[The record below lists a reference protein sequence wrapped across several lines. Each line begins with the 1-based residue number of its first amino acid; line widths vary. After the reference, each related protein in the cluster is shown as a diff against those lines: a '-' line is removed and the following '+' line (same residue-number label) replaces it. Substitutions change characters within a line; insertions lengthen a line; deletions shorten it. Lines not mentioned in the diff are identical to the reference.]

1 MEYKVG
7 QPIAWAEFKKY
18 PKEMK
23 QEWVNTFAEKFE
35 CSTKGMA
42 IVFGL
47 HNTSINSYLQKHEIS
62 IPKTGVY
69 NEKKGDAIRAWIAEA
84 TPTPPAPEPTPEKPK
99 KTEPKKPEIPYFVN
113 TIQHGT
119 MQLTGS
125 ATEIFQTLFGIFR
138 DARLQLDIEFSVIP
152 APPAVVAPEPEPE
165 PVEPEPPAQTEP
177 EQSKVNLN
185 TCVFNDL
192 RKIGVSPNIA
202 ANIIQSRPF
211 TSVDDLTRVA
221 GLNKC
226 FFNILREKVTVVDEV

>member
-152 APPAVVAPEPEPE
+152 AAPTVAEPEPEPE
-165 PVEPEPPAQTEP
+165 PVAV
-177 EQSKVNLN
+177 KLDLN
-185 TCVFNDL
+185 KCTFREL
-192 RKIGVSPNIA
+192 RAIGAYANTA
-202 ANIIQSRPF
+202 ANIIQHRPYK
-211 TSVDDLTRVA
+211 SVEDLKDTPGVPPA
-221 GLNKC
+221 VYFEL
-226 FFNILREKVTVVDEV
+226 LEKVTVNDAE